1 MKVSRIARGYVAA
14 LVVLSLSPPVL
25 AQAIPGWAVYSEAQ
39 SVQVDLDQAATVD
52 GKPSAHL
59 KLGLGES
66 SGRVSFFQS
75 LRASGYIGRTIK
87 LTANVKT
94 TDFKGQVA
102 LSAATYDES
111 PYMFIYS
118 QPIRDAG
125 KAHAWQKIELAFT
138 VPEKTS
144 LVNFGLLFKGAQGE
158 VWLAGVEFTSID
170 SCKTECVSGVKSGRL
185 THAQQERERGELTT
199 SGDRPQNLDFLRRQ
213 DQ

>member
-1 MKVSRIARGYVAA
+1 MKVSRIVRGYVAA
-14 LVVLSLSPPVL
+14 LVVVSLSPLVL
-25 AQAIPGWAVYSEAQ
+25 GQAISGWAVYSEAQ
-39 SVQVDLDQAATVD
+39 SVQVNLDQAATLD

-66 SGRVSFFQS
+66 SERVSFFQS
-75 LRASGYIGRTIK
+75 LRAGEYIGRTIRI
-87 LTANVKT
+87 TANVKT

-118 QPIRDAG
+118 QQIRDAG
-125 KAHAWQKIELAFT
+125 KAHAWHKIELTFA
-138 VPEKTS
+138 VPERTS

-158 VWLAGVEFTSID
+158 VWLAGVEFAIID
-170 SCKTECVSGVKSGRL
+170 ICKTECVSGVKSGRL
-185 THAQQERERGELTT
+185 THAQQEREREELTT
-199 SGDRPQNLDFLRRQ
+199 SRDRPQNLDFLRRQ